1 MTPHDSS
8 IGLGDVPPHGTIA
21 EVLSDWVVRLP
32 TDALVVARAAELTQS
47 ATQAPSPL
55 RMACLH
61 LLRVM
66 KLDAQIED
74 TVAAECSV
82 VLRLAVEIGDDQL
95 SEVEEGIDPHFVA
108 LRKECALL
116 EQVLAEELPVVRRYV
131 DALLAND
138 SAQPAGSE
146 PSSGAESV
154 VPTHVSP
161 GGDSVAERNDQSEL
175 KLSEQIAAWAES
187 YLPPR
192 LATDEHTLVRVR
204 AFLRTRATQ
213 LEEK

>member
-47 ATQAPSPL
+47 ATQAPSP
-55 RMACLH
+55 
-61 LLRVM
+61 LRVM